1 MQLQH
6 TRYWFPYYQH
16 ARIHAYIH
24 TYITCT
30 ISCLISSLR
39 GREETGCVTLSDEVI
54 VILEGDG
61 EAHFIPA
68 HPVNLYECMNVCM
81 YVLVCKLVKMTSS
94 VCIHS
99 TVDVCAYVCLHT
111 QYSRCMYEYI

>member
-1 MQLQH
+1 MKNNFRSIL
-6 TRYWFPYYQH
+6 TIRYLHICNYSILDTGIH
-16 ARIHAYIH
+16 ITNMHAYIHTYMPTYIHTWLH

-30 ISCLISSLR
+30 ISCLISSLG

-68 HPVNLYECMNVCM
+68 HPVNLYVCM
-81 YVLVCKLVKMTSS
+81 YVCVSMQTCEN
-94 VCIHS
+94 
-99 TVDVCAYVCLHT
+99 D
-111 QYSRCMYEYI
+111 Q

>member
-24 TYITCT
+24 TCLHTYITCM
-30 ISCLISSLR
+30 ISCLISSLG

-68 HPVNLYECMNVCM
+68 HPVNLYICMYVCM
-81 YVLVCKLVKMTSS
+81 YV
-94 VCIHS
+94 
-99 TVDVCAYVCLHT
+99 
-111 QYSRCMYEYI
+111 CMC